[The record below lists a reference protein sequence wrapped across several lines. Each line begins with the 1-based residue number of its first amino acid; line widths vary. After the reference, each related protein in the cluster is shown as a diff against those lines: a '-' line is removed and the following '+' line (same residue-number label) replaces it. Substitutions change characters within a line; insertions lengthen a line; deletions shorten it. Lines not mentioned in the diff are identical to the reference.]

1 MKPLDILESSWQS
14 LTLHRLRSGL
24 SILGILIGIAS
35 FSIMYSIGETAR
47 AKTLKAIKDLGG
59 DIIMITPKSKGA
71 EAQVSRTAM
80 LMLEDVSNIQ
90 RDCLSVSTVSPEI
103 SGTSEFFHGGASESI
118 SVVGIVPDYLEMFK
132 IKVGR
137 GRLIKEVDI
146 DSGHQVCLLGF
157 ELAKRLFKDRD
168 PLGKPL
174 KIRGYQFQ
182 IIGILKDYGQSGLI
196 SINSSFLIPFNFAR
210 RLLDKDI
217 SALYVRAQDTN
228 VAISELS
235 RYFLIRH
242 PDDIGFD
249 IRSQKL
255 LLQTQEQSAK
265 IFQYILW
272 AISSISLVV
281 GGIGIMNIMLVS
293 VTERLREIGIRRA
306 LGATKT
312 EIKLQFLCESILLCF
327 VGAFAGTALG
337 FLGARVVSYSLQF
350 SPIFSVKLLLLALG
364 IASLLG
370 IVCGT
375 YPAARAASQDP
386 TIVLRYE

>member
-1 MKPLDILESSWQS
+1 MKPIDILQSSWQS
-14 LTLHRLRSGL
+14 LTMHRLRSGL

-47 AKTLKAIKDLGG
+47 AKTINAIKELGG
-59 DIIMITPKSKGA
+59 DVLSVNPKAKDTEATVSKS
-71 EAQVSRTAM
+71 VVLT
-80 LMLEDVSNIQ
+80 LEDVSNIK
-90 RDCLSVSTVSPEI
+90 RDCISVSRISPEI
-103 SGTSEFFHGGASESI
+103 SGTTEFFHGGVSESI
-118 SVVGIVPDYLEMFK
+118 TVVGILPVYLEMFK
-132 IKVGR
+132 IKVGK
-137 GRLIKEVDI
+137 GRLINEVDI
-146 DSGHQVCLLGF
+146 DSGHQVCLIGF
-157 ELAKRLFKDRD
+157 EMAKRLFKDRD
-168 PLGKPL
+168 PLGQPL

-182 IIGILKDYGQSGLI
+182 VIGIMKDYGQGGLI
-196 SINSSFLIPFNFAR
+196 SINSSILIPFSFAR
-210 RLLDKDI
+210 RLIEKDI
-217 SALYVRAQDTN
+217 SALYVHSQDTN
-228 VAISELS
+228 RAMAELS
-235 RYFLIRH
+235 RYFLLRNA
-242 PDDIGFD
+242 DATGFE
-249 IRSQKL
+249 IRSQKH
-255 LLQTQEQSAK
+255 LLQAQEQSSR

-327 VGAFAGTALG
+327 VGAFGGTVLG

-350 SPIFSVKLLLLALG
+350 SPIFSVKLLLLALT

-370 IVCGT
+370 IICGT

>member
-47 AKTLKAIKDLGG
+47 AKTIRAIKELGG
-59 DIIMITPKSKGA
+59 DVIMIAPKGKSA
-71 EAQVSRTAM
+71 EAQISKNVALTF
-80 LMLEDVSNIQ
+80 EDVSNLK
-90 RDCLSVSTVSPEI
+90 RDCTFVSEVSPAI
-103 SGTSEFFHGGASESI
+103 SGSADFLQGGMTES
-118 SVVGIVPDYLEMFK
+118 VTVTGILPAFLEMFK
-132 IKVGR
+132 ITVDR
-137 GRLIKEVDI
+137 GRLINEVDTE
-146 DSGHQVCLLGF
+146 SGHQVCLLGF
-157 ELAKRLFKDRD
+157 EAAKRIFKDRN
-168 PLGKPL
+168 PLGQPL
-174 KIRGYQFQ
+174 KIKGYQFQ
-182 IIGILKDYGQSGLI
+182 VIGILKDYGQSSLI
-196 SINSSFLIPFNFAR
+196 SINTNIVIPFNVAR
-210 RLLDKDI
+210 RILEKDI
-217 SALYVRAQDTN
+217 SAFYVRAQDTN
-228 VAISELS
+228 GTISELE
-235 RYFLIRH
+235 RYFGVRH
-242 PDDIGFD
+242 PADIGVD
-249 IRSQKL
+249 IRSQKH

-327 VGAFAGTALG
+327 VGAFGGTALG
-337 FLGARVVSYSLQF
+337 YLGARVVSYSLKF
-350 SPIFSVKLLLLALG
+350 SPVFSVNLLLLALV

-370 IVCGT
+370 IICGT

>member
-1 MKPLDILESSWQS
+1 MKPIDILESSWQS

-35 FSIMYSIGETAR
+35 FSIMYSVGETAR
-47 AKTLKAIKDLGG
+47 AKTIKAIKELGG
-59 DIIMITPKSKGA
+59 DIIMVAPKTKSM
-71 EAQVSRTAM
+71 EAQVSRNMVLTF
-80 LMLEDVSNIQ
+80 EDVSNIK
-90 RDCLSVSTVSPEI
+90 RDCPSVSKVASEI
-103 SGTSEFFHGGASESI
+103 SGTTDFFHGGISESI
-118 SVVGIVPDYLEMFK
+118 NVLGILPAYLEMFK
-132 IKVGR
+132 IKEGR
-137 GRLIKEVDI
+137 GRLINEVDI
-146 DSGHQVCLLGF
+146 DSEHQVCLVGF

-168 PLGKPL
+168 QLGQPL
-174 KIRGYQFQ
+174 KIKGYQFQ
-182 IIGILKDYGQSGLI
+182 IIGILKDYGQGGLV
-196 SINSSFLIPFNFAR
+196 SVNSSILIPFNFAR
-210 RLLDKDI
+210 RLIDKDI
-217 SALYVRAQDTN
+217 SALYVLAHDTN
-228 VAISELS
+228 RATSELR
-235 RYFLIRH
+235 RYFLVRH
-242 PDDIGFD
+242 PDDLGFE
-249 IRSQKL
+249 IRSQKH
-255 LLQTQEQSAK
+255 LLQTQEASAK

-312 EIKLQFLCESILLCF
+312 EIKLQFLCESVLLCF

-337 FLGARVVSYSLQF
+337 YLGARVVSYSLQF
-350 SPIFSVKLLLLALG
+350 SPIFSVKLLLLALA

-370 IVCGT
+370 IICGT

>member
-1 MKPLDILESSWQS
+1 MKPMDILESSWQS

-47 AKTLKAIKDLGG
+47 AKTIKAIKELGG
-59 DIIMITPKSKGA
+59 DVIMVTAKSKGT
-71 EAQVSRTAM
+71 EAPVSRNMVLTF
-80 LMLEDVSNIQ
+80 EDVSNIK
-90 RDCLSVSTVSPEI
+90 RDCIAVTKISPEI
-103 SGTSEFFHGGASESI
+103 SGTAEFFHGGVSESI
-118 SVVGIVPDYLEMFK
+118 TVVGILPVYLDIFK
-132 IKVGR
+132 IRVGR
-137 GRLIKEVDI
+137 GRLINEVDT

-157 ELAKRLFKDRD
+157 ELAKRLFKDRE
-168 PLGKPL
+168 PLGQPL

-182 IIGILKDYGQSGLI
+182 VVGILKDYGQGGLI
-196 SINSSFLIPFNFAR
+196 SINSNILIPFSFAR
-210 RLLDKDI
+210 RLMDKDI
-217 SALYVRAQDTN
+217 SSLYVRAQDTN
-228 VAISELS
+228 RAIAELS
-235 RYFLIRH
+235 RYFLVRH
-242 PDDIGFD
+242 PDDIGFE
-249 IRSQKL
+249 IRSQKH

-272 AISSISLVV
+272 AISSVSLVV

-327 VGAFAGTALG
+327 VGAFGGTALG

-350 SPIFSVKLLLLALG
+350 SPIFSGKLLLLALV

-370 IVCGT
+370 IICGT